1 MTKRKALIP
10 LDGSMSS
17 RQIIAVVQAYL
28 NPQETKL
35 VLLRVDSP
43 VVVSPHLGLAAHKAL
58 ASSPYEVYAR
68 EMERAY
74 THASHVQAACQ
85 RQLEEE
91 MRQNVTQ
98 LQQAGYM
105 VSTEIL
111 YGDPAQRI
119 SDYVRDAKIDL
130 VAMTTH
136 GRTGLERFVLGSV
149 AESVL
154 RQVDVP
160 LLLLRSISMAQ
171 EIHHSEESVNDL

>member
-1 MTKRKALIP
+1 
-10 LDGSMSS
+10 LD
-17 RQIIAVVQAYL
+17 
-28 NPQETKL
+28 PQETEL
-35 VLLRVDSP
+35 VLLRVDLP
-43 VVVSPHLGLAAHKAL
+43 VAVSPPLGLAAHKAL

-74 THASHVQAACQ
+74 THASHALAACQ

-91 MRQNVTQ
+91 LHHDATR
-98 LQQAGYM
+98 LQQAGYT

-111 YGDPAQRI
+111 FGDPAQQI
-119 SDYVRDAKIDL
+119 SEYVRDAKIDL

-160 LLLLRSISMAQ
+160 LLLLRSISTAR
-171 EIHHSEESVNDL
+171 ETHHSEESVDDL